1 MRSSLDIEGRPEDT
15 RVVVAMSGGVDSSV
29 TAALLKA
36 EGYDVVGVT
45 LQLYDHGAAT
55 HRKGACCAGQDIHD
69 ARMVAG
75 SIGIPHYVLDYESR
89 FKEAVIDRFADSYVA
104 GETPVP
110 CIDCN
115 QAIKFRD
122 LLATARELG
131 ANVLAT
137 GHYVAS
143 RRLGGGGRALYRAR
157 EEERDQSYFLF
168 ATTREQIDFLRF
180 PLGDLAKA
188 ETRELARRFAL
199 PVAEKPDSQDICFV
213 PTGRYA
219 DVIER
224 LRPGAAAAG
233 DIVDLAGRVL
243 GRHAGIINFTVG
255 QRRGLGIAAGEPLY
269 VVRLDAANG
278 RVVVGPRAALRTTR
292 IGLRDLNW
300 IGDGTLDAALAAGP
314 LDVFVKVRSTR
325 PPQPS
330 MLGRG
335 ADGYEVTFAGGEEG
349 VAPGQACVLYDAGG
363 GQARMLGGGFIRTA
377 VSQSEVEAMPA
388 ARAHNLPVAA
398 RE

>member
-1 MRSSLDIEGRPEDT
+1 MLNSLEIEGAPRDT

-36 EGYDVVGVT
+36 QGYDVVGVT
-45 LQLYDHGAAT
+45 LQLYDHGAAI

-75 SIGIPHYVLDYESR
+75 AIGIPHYVLDYEDR
-89 FKEAVIDRFADSYVA
+89 FKEAVIDRFAESYAA

-110 CIDCN
+110 CVDCN

-122 LLATARELG
+122 LLATAHELG
-131 ANVLAT
+131 AKILAT

-143 RRLGGGGRALYRAR
+143 RAAIGGRALYRAR
-157 EEERDQSYFLF
+157 DEDRDQSYFLF
-168 ATTREQIDFLRF
+168 ATTREQIEFLRF
-180 PLGDLAKA
+180 PLGELTKA

-219 DVIER
+219 EVIER
-224 LRPGAAAAG
+224 LRPDAASSG
-233 DIVDLAGRVL
+233 EIVDLAGRVL

-269 VVRLDAANG
+269 VVRLDAAKG
-278 RVVVGPRAALRTTR
+278 RVVVGPRSALRMTR
-292 IGLRDLNW
+292 ILLRDLNW
-300 IGDGTLDAALAAGP
+300 IGERTLDGAVAAGP
-314 LDVFVKVRSTR
+314 LDVFIKVRSTR
-325 PPQPS
+325 APQAAA
-330 MLGRG
+330 LRRFGD
-335 ADGYEVTFAGGEEG
+335 AFEVELVGGEEG
-349 VAPGQACVLYDAGG
+349 VAPGQACVLYDAAS
-363 GQARMLGGGFIRTA
+363 GQARMLGGGFIRPA
-377 VSQSEVEAMPA
+377 AASQEREAMPPRGGKMPVP
-388 ARAHNLPVAA
+388 AR
-398 RE
+398 